1 MMTQEIALNTVFN
14 TVVAIVCGFLLY
26 SAIASVVSDEE
37 PPEPMLYTYRGEL
50 NRRYHDDTNWFELD
64 E

>member
-1 MMTQEIALNTVFN
+1 MMVYETAVNTVLTMVF
-14 TVVAIVCGFLLY
+14 GFLLY
-26 SAIASVVSDEE
+26 SAIASVLSDEE
-37 PPEPMLYTYRGEL
+37 PPEPMLYTYKGEL